1 MNIRHHLDDAT
12 LMGHAAGTLVPG
24 MSLLVGCH
32 LERCAD
38 CRERLAQAESVGGAL
53 LEEVPPVAM
62 DSSNALAELFARIEA
77 EPFEESRPT
86 QPRMPGTPPE
96 AAMPMLLAGQLDGR
110 RFDELDWRTLAPGVR
125 QVDLHLGGPGA
136 TRLLRFAPGVSV
148 PHHSHRGNELTLV
161 LRGSYNDEVGRF
173 RAGDVADL
181 DDQVAH
187 QPLNDTDEDCIC
199 LIATDAPL
207 RFSGLMG
214 RLVQPFIG
222 M

>member
-1 MNIRHHLDDAT
+1 MNIRHHFDDAT
-12 LMGHAAGTLVPG
+12 LLAHAAGTLVPG
-24 MSLLVGCH
+24 MTLLVACH
-32 LERCAD
+32 LEHCD
-38 CRERLAQAESVGGAL
+38 QCRERLAQAEAVGGAL
-53 LEEVPPVAM
+53 LDLLSPVALASKDALARVLKQVDAEPAVEVPSPATTPDADMPVA
-62 DSSNALAELFARIEA
+62 LARRL
-77 EPFEESRPT
+77 S
-86 QPRMPGTPPE
+86 
-96 AAMPMLLAGQLDGR
+96 GR
-110 RFDELDWRTLAPGVR
+110 RLDELDWRTLAPGVR

-136 TRLLRFAPGVSV
+136 TRLLRIAPGVSV

-161 LRGSYNDEVGRF
+161 LRGSYNDELGRF

-207 RFSGLMG
+207 RFSGLVG

>member
-1 MNIRHHLDDAT
+1 MAY
-12 LMGHAAGTLVPG
+12 AAGTLVPG
-24 MSLLVGCH
+24 MALLVACH
-32 LERCAD
+32 LESCAD
-38 CRERLAQAESVGGAL
+38 CRDRLAQAEAVGGAL
-53 LEEVPPVAM
+53 LEELPPVAL
-62 DSSNALAELFARIEA
+62 DSDNALASVLGLLDSEPPAAAAPAPLSGARA
-77 EPFEESRPT
+77 GGP
-86 QPRMPGTPPE
+86 
-96 AAMPMLLAGQLDGR
+96 AMPKVLAQHLDGR
-110 RFDELDWRTLAPGVR
+110 DFDALEWRSLAPGVK
-125 QVDLHLGGPGA
+125 QIDLHPGGAGA

-173 RAGDVADL
+173 CAGDVADL

-187 QPLNDTDEDCIC
+187 QPLNDANEDCIC